1 MGVWKSRMEGVNR
14 GSLLIIGGT
23 GFIGRKL
30 AQYAVKQGYKTIV
43 LSLNPPLLE
52 KTIKNVEYLQANIV
66 NIRDLQEK
74 ITNSVDYVVN
84 LSGYIDHS
92 RFLDD
97 GNIVI
102 DAHFG
107 GVQNLLQA
115 LDWGRLKR
123 FVQIGSSDEYG
134 GSTAPQHEDLRE
146 SPISS
151 YALGKVASTQLLQML
166 AKTENFPAVIFRL
179 FLVYGPG
186 QDSERFLPQVIK
198 GCLSGDKFATSLG
211 GQLRDFCYIDDV
223 VNGILMALD
232 NDKVN
237 GEVINLASGKMVSIR
252 TMIENVRDSIG
263 KGKPEFGIVPYRVG
277 ENMEL
282 YADISKAK
290 RLLGWKPATT
300 LENGLKKTIDY
311 YKTHN

>member
-1 MGVWKSRMEGVNR
+1 MEGVNR
-14 GSLLIIGGT
+14 NRGKLLIIGGT
-23 GFIGRKL
+23 GFIGRSL
-30 AQYAVKQGYKTIV
+30 AQHALKQGYKTTI
-43 LSLNPPLLE
+43 LSLNPPLVE
-52 KTIKNVEYLQANIV
+52 KIIENVEYLQANI
-66 NIRDLQEK
+66 IDIKDLQKK
-74 ITNSVDYVVN
+74 ITNSFDYVVN

-92 RFLDD
+92 RFLDG

-107 GVQNLLQA
+107 GVQNLLQV
-115 LDWGRLKR
+115 LDWDRLKR

-166 AKTENFPAVIFRL
+166 AKTENFPVVIFRL

-186 QDSERFLPQVIK
+186 QNSERFLPQVIK

-237 GEVINLASGKMVSIR
+237 GEVINLASGEMVSIR

-263 KGKPEFGIVPYRVG
+263 KGKPKFGMVPYRIG

-282 YADISKAK
+282 YANISKAK
-290 RLLGWKPATT
+290 KLLGWKPAIT
-300 LENGLKKTIDY
+300 LENGLRKTIDY
-311 YKTHN
+311 FRL

>member
-1 MGVWKSRMEGVNR
+1 MGVWKSGMEGVNR
-14 GSLLIIGGT
+14 NRGKLLIIGGT
-23 GFIGRKL
+23 GFIGRSL
-30 AQYAVKQGYKTIV
+30 AQHALKQGYKTTI
-43 LSLNPPLLE
+43 LSLNPPLVE
-52 KTIKNVEYLQANIV
+52 KIIENVEYLQANI
-66 NIRDLQEK
+66 IDIKDLQK
-74 ITNSVDYVVN
+74 IITNSFDYVVN

-92 RFLDD
+92 RFLDG

-107 GVQNLLQA
+107 GVQNLLQV
-115 LDWGRLKR
+115 LDWDRLKR

-166 AKTENFPAVIFRL
+166 AKTENFPVVIFRL

-237 GEVINLASGKMVSIR
+237 GEVINLASGEMVSIR

-263 KGKPEFGIVPYRVG
+263 KGKPKFGMVPYRIG

-282 YADISKAK
+282 YANISKAK
-290 RLLGWKPATT
+290 KLLGWKPAIT
-300 LENGLKKTIDY
+300 LENGLRKTIDY
-311 YKTHN
+311 FRL